1 MAQNFQ
7 VPDQIK
13 KPTPLYAV
21 VGASDAVVKKIRG
34 IDIDPDTV
42 RSQVN
47 DLPTKAQA
55 TATKAQAKASER
67 FSTVVDDVKH
77 LPDQLKTLPDKA
89 QAFALQAMSK
99 ATEAYAEFAVRG
111 EVVVQRVRMEGPQVI
126 GSTVGETATDTTKK
140 ATKST
145 STTAKSATPTK
156 KSTSRTKKSTDST
169 D

>member
-21 VGASDAVVKKIRG
+21 VGAGDAVVKKIRG
-34 IDIDPDTV
+34 IDIDPDSV

-55 TATKAQAKASER
+55 TATKAQAKATER
-67 FSTVVDDVKH
+67 FGTIADDVKH
-77 LPDQLKTLPDKA
+77 IPDQLKTLPDKA
-89 QAFALQAMSK
+89 QAVALQAMAK
-99 ATEAYAEFAVRG
+99 ASEAYAEFAVRG
-111 EVVVQRVRMEGPQVI
+111 EVVVQRVRKEGPQVI
-126 GSTVGETATDTTKK
+126 GSIEETATEAPKK
-140 ATKST
+140 ATKSA

>member
-21 VGASDAVVKKIRG
+21 VGAGDAVARKIRG

-67 FSTVVDDVKH
+67 FGTVVEDVKH

-89 QAFALQAMSK
+89 QAVALQAMSK

-111 EVVVQRVRMEGPQVI
+111 EVVVQRVRKEGPQVI
-126 GSTVGETATDTTKK
+126 GSVENTATETTKK

-145 STTAKSATPTK
+145 SSTAKSATSAK
-156 KSTSRTKKSTDST
+156 KSASRTKKSTDST

>member
-13 KPTPLYAV
+13 RPTPLYAV
-21 VGASDAVVKKIRG
+21 VGAGDAVVKKIRG

-42 RSQVN
+42 KSQVN

-55 TATKAQAKASER
+55 TATKAQAKATER
-67 FSTVVDDVKH
+67 FGTVVDDVKH
-77 LPDQLKTLPDKA
+77 IPDQLKTLPDKA
-89 QAFALQAMSK
+89 QAVALQAMSK

-111 EVVVQRVRMEGPQVI
+111 EVVVQRVRKEGPQVI
-126 GSTVGETATDTTKK
+126 GAIEEPVTGTAKK
-140 ATKST
+140 ATKSA

-156 KSTSRTKKSTDST
+156 KSTSKTKKSTDST

>member
-21 VGASDAVVKKIRG
+21 VGAGDAVVKKIRG
-34 IDIDPDTV
+34 IDIDPDNV

-55 TATKAQAKASER
+55 TATKAQAKATER
-67 FSTVVDDVKH
+67 FGTIADDVKH
-77 LPDQLKTLPDKA
+77 IPDQLKTLPDKA
-89 QAFALQAMSK
+89 QAVALQAMAK

-111 EVVVQRVRMEGPQVI
+111 EVVVQRVRKEGPQVI
-126 GSTVGETATDTTKK
+126 GSSIEETATEAPKK
-140 ATKST
+140 ATKSA